1 MNYITVS
8 SMKMIAII
16 VPNVTIEEKMSH
28 SKGRKKYKPANTQI
42 KPISKV
48 ESQGQI
54 FSLLI

>member
-1 MNYITVS
+1 
-8 SMKMIAII
+8 MKMIAII